1 MPAFIPWILA
11 AFFGGLRFVMGSL
24 AIQVLVGLGIGV
36 ISYTGI
42 DISLTYLK
50 GQAIQALGGLPAE
63 VIGALG
69 YAKVGVF
76 INIVTSAMVARMSMT
91 MIRNAA
97 GALVLKRFL
106 KL

>member
-1 MPAFIPWILA
+1 MPAFLPWVLA
-11 AFFGGLRFVMGSL
+11 AFFGGLRYVAGSL
-24 AIQVLVGLGIGV
+24 AVQVLVGLGIGV
-36 ISYTGI
+36 ATYTGM
-42 DISLTYLK
+42 DISLTFLK
-50 GQAIQALGGLPAE
+50 QQAMQALGGLPAE

-69 YAKVGVF
+69 FAKVGVF

-97 GALVLKRFL
+97 GALVVKRFF

>member
-1 MPAFIPWILA
+1 MPAFLPWVLA
-11 AFFGGLRFVMGSL
+11 AFFGGLRYVAGSL
-24 AIQVLVGLGIGV
+24 AVQILVGLGIG
-36 ISYTGI
+36 IATYSGM

-50 GQAIQALGGLPAE
+50 QQAINSIGGFPAE

-97 GALVLKRFL
+97 GALVVKRFF

>member
-1 MPAFIPWILA
+1 MPAFLPWVLA
-11 AFFGGLRFVMGSL
+11 AFFGGLRYVAGSL
-24 AIQVLVGLGIGV
+24 AVQVLVGLGIGV
-36 ISYTGI
+36 ATYTGM
-42 DISLTYLK
+42 DISLTFLK
-50 GQAIQALGGLPAE
+50 QQAMQALGGLPAE

-97 GALVLKRFL
+97 GALVVKRFF